1 MSQPPESASDTA
13 TETVPETTTT
23 GCCPA
28 IDTISSEAID
38 QDVTV
43 LAALANR
50 TRYGAL
56 RVLAGADSEVC
67 ACNLAPP
74 LDVSQSTVSH
84 ALATLYDAG
93 LVARRKE
100 GRWRYYR
107 TTPLA
112 DAILA
117 VFDEHEETTHD

>member
-1 MSQPPESASDTA
+1 MVPPRDSEPITAVETADDATA
-13 TETVPETTTT
+13 TACCVPDEV
-23 GCCPA
+23 A
-28 IDTISSEAID
+28 FESVEQDTR
-38 QDVTV
+38 V
-43 LAALANR
+43 LSALANR
-50 TRYGAL
+50 TRYGVL

-93 LVARRKE
+93 LVDRRKE

-107 TTPLA
+107 TTALA
-112 DAILA
+112 DAVLA
-117 VFDEHEETTHD
+117 VFDEHEETDHE

>member
-1 MSQPPESASDTA
+1 MVPPPDPDPITAVETTDDTA
-13 TETVPETTTT
+13 AA
-23 GCCPA
+23 CC
-28 IDTISSEAID
+28 SSVEAAFEAIE
-38 QDVTV
+38 QDVHV
-43 LAALANR
+43 LSALANR
-50 TRYGAL
+50 TRYGVL

-93 LVARRKE
+93 LVDRRKE

-107 TTPLA
+107 TTALA
-112 DAILA
+112 DAVLA
-117 VFDEHEETTHD
+117 VFDEHKETEHE